1 MEKII
6 LFLIKAIIL
15 LGILALITICV
26 SYILYFFLIL
36 TAHGEIIANRMI
48 LCLSV
53 LLYVYC
59 RFNPTST
66 KFTIIDFISLSI
78 IFLSSASLFK
88 NSFHVLIFIYTF
100 FLVMIIASLLLRY
113 LGLLDK
119 TKEKVDLYR
128 KEIAKKEI
136 ERIADIIS
144 TDEEGLTD
152 VGMHATAYMY
162 AERLYKA
169 GYRKVE

>member
-36 TAHGEIIANRMI
+36 TTHGEIIANRMI

-128 KEIAKKEI
+128 SELEKKEI
-136 ERIADIIS
+136 EAMMLDVKKACYFHEIADVRIC
-144 TDEEGLTD
+144 
-152 VGMHATAYMY
+152 